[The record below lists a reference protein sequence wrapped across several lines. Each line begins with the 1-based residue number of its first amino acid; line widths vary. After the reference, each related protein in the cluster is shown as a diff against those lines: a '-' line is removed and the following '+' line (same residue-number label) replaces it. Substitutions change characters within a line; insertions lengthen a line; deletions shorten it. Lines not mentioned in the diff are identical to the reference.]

1 MIAVIVIDITKFHI
15 FHPLRHHHQHPN
27 DSDRHERPGNRKAGR
42 CDGCRVCVGQGQAVP
57 KYGGHDDDVDDDDHC
72 FCVGQCHDADSEDD
86 KGDGQDEMIMTIFVA
101 LIIIVVAGDS

>member
-1 MIAVIVIDITKFHI
+1 MIIAVIVIDITKFHI

-57 KYGGHDDDVDDDDHC
+57 KYGDHDDDVDDVDD
-72 FCVGQCHDADSEDD
+72 DD
-86 KGDGQDEMIMTIFVA
+86 GVLPMMLIVRMIRVMVRMK
-101 LIIIVVAGDS
+101 

>member
-1 MIAVIVIDITKFHI
+1 MIIAVIVIDITNFTF

-57 KYGGHDDDVDDDDHC
+57 KYGDHDDDVDDVDD
-72 FCVGQCHDADSEDD
+72 DD
-86 KGDGQDEMIMTIFVA
+86 DRRDHG
-101 LIIIVVAGDS
+101 L